1 MELSRLLLLVL
12 ALTFA
17 MALTLC
23 HVSLAQNRPQD
34 FLDLHNAAR
43 EEVGV
48 RRPLTWDPSLEEY
61 AKKYAEVRSNDCQL
75 IHSGGP
81 YGENIYWG
89 YGTDGYTDAEGAIK
103 YWVDEKKYYN
113 YESNSCMRGK
123 ECLHYTQIVWSNSVH
138 LGCARTKCTNDHFF
152 ITCNYNP
159 PGNFEGE
166 RPY

>member
-1 MELSRLLLLVL
+1 MELSRLLVL
-12 ALTFA
+12 ALGCA
-17 MALTLC
+17 MALNQC
-23 HVSLAQNRPQD
+23 HVSVAQNTPQD

-48 RRPLTWDPSLEEY
+48 GPLTWDPRLEEY

-103 YWVDEKKYYN
+103 YWVDEKEYYD
-113 YESNSCMRGK
+113 YESNYCMSGK
-123 ECLHYTQIVWSNSVH
+123 ECLHYTQIVWSNSVR
-138 LGCARTKCTNDHFF
+138 LGCARAKCTNGRFF
-152 ITCNYNP
+152 ITCNYDP
-159 PGNFEGE
+159 PGNCEGE